1 MALAYVAA
9 CGGDLREWEARWHAL
24 ADELAPPEPA
34 EEVAAPYLGLATF
47 GRRDA
52 ARFHGRERLVE
63 RVRTMVAQRRFVAV
77 LGASGSGKSSLLRA
91 GLLPALAG
99 RPSLVLTPGAHP
111 LREYA
116 TGLGAMLG
124 VAPGGLLGDLTARP
138 AALGM
143 LTGQIVAK
151 EGSEDDFVLVA
162 DQFEEV
168 FTLCQDPAE
177 RAAAI
182 AALVTAADD
191 PGNRTRVVIG
201 VRTDFYH
208 HCAQHPALA
217 EVLQDAQVLVGP
229 MTAEELHQAITQPA
243 VDLGYRVETALVS
256 RLVADAT
263 GQAGVLPLLSHT
275 LLETWRRRR
284 GNTVSLAGYEA
295 TGGIERAVAQTSE
308 AVYAALGPT
317 GRALVRQIF
326 LRLTALGEG
335 TEDTKRRISRDELDH
350 PQAAEVLEALARA
363 RLITLHGDAVEIA
376 HEALIR
382 SWPRLRG
389 WLAEDREGLRVHRQ
403 ITEAAEAW
411 EEESRDHA
419 ALHRGTR
426 LALALEWAAAHRT
439 LLSPR
444 ERDFLAASAAAAA
457 EDQAAARHRARRL
470 RRLTA
475 LLAVLVLL
483 TTATTIYAVRSEQAA
498 TRQRDLAL
506 SQKVAAG
513 ADRLRQTDPALSAQL
528 SLAAYRLS
536 PTEDARNSLL
546 RVFATPYAVRITGH
560 TDRVN
565 AVAVSR
571 DGRTLISAS
580 RDRTAQLWDVTLPH
594 RPRRTAVL
602 AGHRGNVNAAAF
614 SPDGRLAA
622 TASWDHT
629 VRLWNVA
636 DPGRAAPAV
645 LPHDAN
651 VNALAFSPDGRFL
664 ATASDDRVVR
674 VWDVAERRLAAG
686 LRGHGAA
693 VVSVAFSPDGR
704 TLASGSFDHTARLWD
719 LSGPGRPVA
728 ASRGQAGQVAL
739 RGHAGPVAWVAYRP
753 DGRLLAT
760 AGNDGDVR
768 LWQVD
773 GTRAP
778 RGLSRVGDHEDIV
791 RAVAFSADGRTLAS
805 AGHDDNVRLTDVAD
819 PRRPRALTT
828 LGGHTGNAVSA
839 VFAPGGRML
848 ASASDDYTVRLWD
861 LPYPALTGHTDG
873 GVYWLAFSPDGRTL
887 ATVGEDRALRLWDV
901 AEPGR
906 ARQRA
911 VLTGHEAAVW
921 GVAFSPDGAVAAT
934 AAYDRTVRLWD
945 VAAARPYALATLTG
959 HTANVN
965 AVAFTADGAILASA
979 SLDTTVRFTDVRDP
993 RDPRPAGGFTAD
1005 AEGVNTLAFS
1015 PDGRTLATA
1024 GWDHDARLWNVA
1036 DLSRPVPLSTLTGHA
1051 DGINALAYSPDGR
1064 TLATASFDRTAR
1076 LWDVSDP
1083 AHARALATLA
1093 GHTGSVSMVAFSP
1106 DGRRLATAGNDRS
1119 LRLWDLTDRRRPVEM
1134 AALGAHADGVS
1145 SVAFSPDGHT
1155 LATGS
1160 HDRTA
1165 LLWETSTVRLAARLC
1180 EAAFPRITAAQWATH
1195 FPGLPYRPPCSVTPA
1210 E

>member
-1 MALAYVAA
+1 MTLAYVAS
-9 CGGDLREWEARWHAL
+9 CGGDLQEWRARWYGL
-24 ADELAPPEPA
+24 ADELTPEDPA
-34 EEVAAPYLGLATF
+34 DEAAAPYLGLAAF
-47 GRRDA
+47 RQRDA
-52 ARFHGRERLVE
+52 ERFHGRERLVE
-63 RVRTMVAQRRFVAV
+63 RVRTMVSERRFVAV

-124 VAPGGLLGDLTARP
+124 VAPGGLLGDLTERP
-138 AALGM
+138 AGLGL
-143 LTGQIVAK
+143 LTRQVVAK
-151 EGSEDDFVLVA
+151 EGSERDFVLVA

-168 FTLCQDPAE
+168 FTLCQDAAE
-177 RAAAI
+177 RAAFI
-182 AALVTAADD
+182 AALVAAAGD

-208 HCAQHPALA
+208 HCAQHPDLA

-284 GNTVSLAGYEA
+284 GNTVSLTGYEA
-295 TGGIERAVAQTSE
+295 TGGIERAVAQSSE
-308 AVYAALGPT
+308 AVYNALGAD
-317 GRALVRQIF
+317 GQALVRQIF

-335 TEDTKRRISRDELDH
+335 TEDTRRRISRGELDH
-350 PQAAEVLEALARA
+350 PRAAEVLEALARA

-389 WLAEDREGLRVHRQ
+389 WLAEDRDGLRVHRQ

-411 EEESRDHA
+411 EEEARDHA

-426 LALALEWAAAHRT
+426 LAVALEWAAAHRP

-444 ERDFLAASAAAAA
+444 ERDFLAASATAAA
-457 EDQAAARHRARRL
+457 EDQAAARRRARGL

-475 LLAVLVLL
+475 LLAVLVML

-506 SQKVAAG
+506 SQKVAG
-513 ADRLRQTDPALSAQL
+513 EADRLRQTDPALSAQL

-546 RVFATPYAVRITGH
+546 RVFATPYATRLTGH
-560 TDRVN
+560 SDRVN
-565 AVAVSR
+565 SVAVSP
-571 DGRTLISAS
+571 DGHTLISAS
-580 RDRTAQLWDVTLPH
+580 RDRTAQLWDITRPH
-594 RPRRTAVL
+594 RPRRLAVL
-602 AGHRGNVNAAAF
+602 TGHRGNVNAAAF

-629 VRLWNVA
+629 VRLWNLS
-636 DPGRAAPAV
+636 DPGRPPAV

-651 VNALAFSPDGRFL
+651 VNAVAFSPDGRLL
-664 ATASDDRVVR
+664 ATAGDDRIAR
-674 VWDVAERRLAAG
+674 VWDVAGLRVAAS
-686 LRGHGAA
+686 LRGHSAA

-704 TLASGSFDHTARLWD
+704 TLATGGFDQTARLWD
-719 LSGPGRPVA
+719 LADPDRPV
-728 ASRGQAGQVAL
+728 SL
-739 RGHAGPVAWVAYRP
+739 RGHTGPVAWVAYRP
-753 DGRLLAT
+753 DGHLLAT

-773 GTRAP
+773 GTRA
-778 RGLSRVGDHEDIV
+778 RARARVGEHEDIV
-791 RAVAFSADGRTLAS
+791 RSVAFSADGRTLVS
-805 AGHDDNVRLTDVAD
+805 AGHDDAVRLTDVAD
-819 PRRPRALTT
+819 PDRPRALTT
-828 LGGHTGNAVSA
+828 FTGHTGNAVSA
-839 VFAPGGRML
+839 VFAPGGRTL

-861 LPYPALTGHTDG
+861 LPYPALTGHTG

-887 ATVGEDRALRLWDV
+887 ATVGEDRALHLWDV

-906 ARQRA
+906 TRQRA
-911 VLTGHEAAVW
+911 VLTGHDAAVW
-921 GVAFSPDGAVAAT
+921 GVTFSPDGATAAT

-945 VAAARPYALATLTG
+945 VAAARPGPLATLTG

-965 AVAFTADGAILASA
+965 AAAFSPDGTTLASG

-993 RDPRPAGGFTAD
+993 RRPRHSGGFTAD

-1024 GWDHDARLWNVA
+1024 GWDHDARLWNVT
-1036 DLSRPVPLSTLTGHA
+1036 DLSRPIPLSTLTGHA
-1051 DGINALAYSPDGR
+1051 DGINSLAYSPDGR

-1076 LWDVSDP
+1076 LWDVTDP
-1083 AHARALATLA
+1083 AHAHALATLN

-1106 DGRRLATAGNDRS
+1106 DGRRLATTGNDRS
-1119 LRLWDLTDRRRPVEM
+1119 LRLWDLADRRRPVEM
-1134 AALGAHADGVS
+1134 ASLSAHADGVS
-1145 SVAFSPDGHT
+1145 SVAFGPDGHT
-1155 LATGS
+1155 VATGS

-1165 LLWETSTVRLAARLC
+1165 LVWETATVRLAARLC
-1180 EAAFPRITAAQWATH
+1180 EAAFPRITEAEWATH
-1195 FPGLPYRPPCSVTPA
+1195 FPGLPYRPPCETRAGFVGLA